1 MSDKKYSVKMNDCNH
16 KSIHIHCRLPDGTDD
31 TWPICNDCFEIFAP
45 VSLLAKLVEA
55 LSAAEAMNKKLA
67 KFFVTAIQCSFE
79 GCDYDGGGM
88 QDDALAIGLIEE
100 CTPPDDEEGP
110 WYRIVDDVKKLIEGE
125 SVINQNSDAA
135 Q

>member
-1 MSDKKYSVKMNDCNH
+1 MKWLGLGDFNLWACFDSPKERRAAWEAWQEVDKRRMSEVDELEK
-16 KSIHIHCRLPDGTDD
+16 RL
-31 TWPICNDCFEIFAP
+31 A
-45 VSLLAKLVEA
+45 
-55 LSAAEAMNKKLA
+55 AAEAMNKKLA
-67 KFFVTAIQCSFE
+67 KFFVGAIQCSFD

-125 SVINQNSDAA
+125 
-135 Q
+135 